1 MVSCGLSW
9 ETSTTCM
16 QCLACHISNRMQIHA
31 RYVDAL
37 ELETRLGQIADSM
50 PHGLE
55 SSGLQFRGWLG
66 MVNPSAPFSPSQEL
80 QH

>member
-1 MVSCGLSW
+1 
-9 ETSTTCM
+9 
-16 QCLACHISNRMQIHA
+16 MQIHA